1 MKAIFLLTIL
11 FTLSGCASQKEERDI
26 NARAK
31 ETQVTDSKG
40 LGNTISDLIHSS
52 KTLSDVQKK
61 ELMDIMALNKKK
73 ADSFTEQ
80 SYKFRAVLIKELL
93 SGNVHKTEIDVIKKD
108 IAEIEAA
115 RLKNT
120 FDTVDKITNIVSAHP
135 EKEKFVDHL
144 INIER
149 AYR

>member
-1 MKAIFLLTIL
+1 MKAIFLIFIIL
-11 FTLSGCASQKEERDI
+11 NLSSCASQKEEREI
-26 NARAK
+26 NARAQ
-31 ETQVTDSKG
+31 ETKVTDSKG
-40 LGNTISDLIHSS
+40 LGNTISDLIQSS

-61 ELMDIMALNKKK
+61 ELMDIMALNKKR
-73 ADSFTEQ
+73 ADSLTEQ

-120 FDTVDKITNIVSAHP
+120 FDTVNKITNIVSAHP
-135 EKEKFVDHL
+135 EKDKFVDHL
-144 INIER
+144 INFER
-149 AYR
+149 PFR